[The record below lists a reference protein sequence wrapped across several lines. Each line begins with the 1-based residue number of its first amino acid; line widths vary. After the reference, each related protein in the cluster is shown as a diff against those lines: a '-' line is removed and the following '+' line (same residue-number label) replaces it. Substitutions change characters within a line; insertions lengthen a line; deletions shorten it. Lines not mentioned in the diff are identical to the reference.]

1 MAPLIGLFWTSGD
14 ISSGFRSHSGQPYL
28 CLQRHMCSSLL
39 WYLLTSWQP
48 AWQLS
53 WSLPHTWDQ
62 ALVGLKTETYGA
74 TDEDYRLSYAD
85 AAHSWVSY
93 FHIKTWML
101 TIVFRLHYDRLFNTF
116 YVNILIV
123 LSFCFHVFWQTVVD
137 RKYFWLPRPE
147 GAANHI
153 RIVNP
158 LQHQGHHLWALVC

>member
-1 MAPLIGLFWTSGD
+1 MTSPLGFEATVGSLICACRGICVHLCCDTCWPLDSQHGSWADLFHILG
-14 ISSGFRSHSGQPYL
+14 I
-28 CLQRHMCSSLL
+28 RHWWGSKPRPMEPQ
-39 WYLLTSWQP
+39 T
-48 AWQLS
+48 
-53 WSLPHTWDQ
+53 
-62 ALVGLKTETYGA
+62 KT
-74 TDEDYRLSYAD
+74 TDWAMPTR
-85 AAHSWVSY
+85 AHSWASY

-101 TIVFRLHYDRLFNTF
+101 TIVFRLHYDRFFNTF